1 MRGEEGIFK
10 HHEAD
15 LSNLNIKIR

>member
-1 MRGEEGIFK
+1 MRGEEGTFK